1 MFKSLSNEVWKDIE
15 GYEGLYQVS
24 NLGRVRSLNYLHTG
38 QMRVLKQ
45 CFYDRKGYLGV
56 NLYKNGKS
64 KHPKVHRLVA
74 IAFIPNPLNLPCI
87 NHKDENKENNC
98 VENLEWCSVAYNNTY
113 ANRHK
118 KVAEK
123 LCGILTNRADQSKRV
138 AQYTLG
144 GELVSTYPSIMEAA
158 RQTRFSQGNI
168 CDCCREKHRT
178 AYGYI
183 WKYIEKG

>member
-1 MFKSLSNEVWKDIE
+1 MFKSLSNEVWKNIE
-15 GYEGLYQVS
+15 KYPGYQVS
-24 NLGRVRSLNYLHTG
+24 NLGRVRSLNYRRTG
-38 QMRVLKQ
+38 QVMVLKP
-45 CFYDRKGYLGV
+45 RKNNWGYLQV
-56 NLYKNGKS
+56 ILCKDGKQ
-64 KHPKVHRLVA
+64 KTCTVHRLVA
-74 IAFIPNPLNLPCI
+74 IAFIPNPDNLPCI

-144 GELVSTYPSIMEAA
+144 GVLVAIYPSIMEAA
-158 RQTRFSQGNI
+158 RQTGFSQGNI
-168 CDCCREKHRT
+168 SNCCLVRYKQ

-183 WKYIEKG
+183 WCYID